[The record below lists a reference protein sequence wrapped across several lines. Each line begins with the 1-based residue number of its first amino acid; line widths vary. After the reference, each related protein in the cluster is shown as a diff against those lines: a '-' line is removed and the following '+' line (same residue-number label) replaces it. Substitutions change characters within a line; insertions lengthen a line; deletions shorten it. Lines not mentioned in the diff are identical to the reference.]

1 MMLSTIINRRLGASM
16 LIPFRIGLRLATTH
30 RHNHQSVLNQ
40 IHPKHLYQIINNVDE
55 YQNFLPYCKESK
67 ILQVSSCKT
76 MMDAVLRVGLPF
88 GSSKSL
94 ASMEERYVSRVRMIP
109 PSPDE
114 AMTNKQQ
121 VWIVEAK
128 SIQSKLFDSLKSR
141 WRLSLASCEQPT
153 DVSCNVSFDVE
164 ITISNPV
171 ISFALDKVLK
181 DVADTQVQAFEKRC
195 RNVSYAR

>member
-1 MMLSTIINRRLGASM
+1 MLSTIINRRLGASM

-109 PSPDE
+109 PSLDE
-114 AMTNKQQ
+114 EMTNEQ

-128 SIQSKLFDSLKSR
+128 SIQSKLFDSLRSR
-141 WRLSLASCEQPT
+141 WRLSLASREQPT

-171 ISFALDKVLK
+171 ISFTLDKVLK
-181 DVADTQVQAFEKRC
+181 DVAETQVQAFEKRC